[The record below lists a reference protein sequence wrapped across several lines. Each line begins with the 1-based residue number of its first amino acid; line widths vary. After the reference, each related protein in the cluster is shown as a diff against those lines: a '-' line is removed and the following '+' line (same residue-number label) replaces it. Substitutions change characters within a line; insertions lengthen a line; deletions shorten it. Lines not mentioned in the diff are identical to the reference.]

1 LRKTIN
7 LIELSKI
14 VSDKSIS
21 LEFLCK
27 RFNSVNS
34 IYCPKCNSDKYYLMS
49 RGNLRCSKCKTN
61 YKPFS
66 DTQFDKINIDYSK
79 WLVLIKLFDL
89 GISARRAAK
98 EVEVSYPTALHSFDT
113 MRFSILKEQSKT
125 DDVLKGQIE
134 ADEAYFGGKRKGNRG
149 RGAKNK
155 TIVFGILE
163 RNGKV
168 HVEIVNNVK
177 AKTLLKS
184 TIRKVKKGSI
194 VYTDKWRGYNSLIFN
209 GYKHLSIDHSKMF
222 GKGDVYINGIEGFWS
237 FAKENM
243 AKHHG
248 VSPGKFLLYIKEME
262 WRYNNRDEDTFS
274 SLLDYMLGVNN

>member
-1 LRKTIN
+1 
-7 LIELSKI
+7 
-14 VSDKSIS
+14 
-21 LEFLCK
+21 
-27 RFNSVNS
+27 
-34 IYCPKCNSDKYYLMS
+34 MS
-49 RGNLRCSKCKTN
+49 RGILRCNKCKTN

-66 DTQFDKINIDYSK
+66 NTQFNKINIDYSK

-89 GISARRAAK
+89 GISARKATA
-98 EVEVSYPTALHSFDT
+98 EADVSYPTALHCFDAI
-113 MRFSILKEQSKT
+113 RFSILEEQSKT

-168 HVEIVNNVK
+168 HVEIVTNVK
-177 AKTLLKS
+177 AKTLLTS
-184 TIRKVKKGSI
+184 TIKKVKKGSI
-194 VYTDKWRGYNSLIFN
+194 VYTDKWKGYDSLIFN
-209 GYKHLSIDHSKMF
+209 GYKHLSVDHSKIF

-248 VSPGKFLLYIKEME
+248 ISPRKFLLYIKEME
-262 WRYNNRDEDTFS
+262 WRYNSRDRDTFS
-274 SLLDYMLGVNN
+274 LLLDYMLGVNN

>member
-1 LRKTIN
+1 
-7 LIELSKI
+7 
-14 VSDKSIS
+14 
-21 LEFLCK
+21 
-27 RFNSVNS
+27 
-34 IYCPKCNSDKYYLMS
+34 MS

-66 DTQFDKINIDYSK
+66 DTQFSKINIDYSK

-98 EVEVSYPTALHSFDT
+98 EVDVSYPTALHSFDV
-113 MRFSILKEQSKT
+113 MRFSILDEQSKT

-149 RGAKNK
+149 RGARNK

-168 HVEIVNNVK
+168 HVEIVKNVK
-177 AKTLLKS
+177 AKTLLTS

-194 VYTDKWRGYNSLIFN
+194 VYTDKWKGYNSLIFN
-209 GYKHLSIDHSKMF
+209 GYKHLSVDHSKMF
-222 GKGDVYINGIEGFWS
+222 GKVMYTLTVLKVFGVLPKRIWQSIMELVLANSCCTLKRWNGDTTT
-237 FAKENM
+237 
-243 AKHHG
+243 
-248 VSPGKFLLYIKEME
+248 EMKILSHYCLIIC
-262 WRYNNRDEDTFS
+262 W
-274 SLLDYMLGVNN
+274 G